1 MKLTLNVPAAG
12 LHATMATRQLS
23 GVLVPYGP
31 IGRTS
36 AGPLRVRAGSL
47 TVDPVVVLLTD
58 HDTTKPAGILATYVD
73 DAVALTGVFKL
84 PAGVAQADDVLAAAA
99 AGLRPGLSVG
109 LDDVVTALGADG
121 VPEVVSARVVEVSSV
136 VFAAFSGAHV
146 TDVAAMADETSTDVD
161 SSETSTDVDSSETS
175 TDVDTSETSTDVD
188 TSETSTDVD
197 APDLEPAPTPDSD
210 AVDDTEQDPAMT
222 TETAAVDGTIQAS
235 TPRAVVTAGHRSPV
249 TLAAIASR
257 IAALQGDGAQIQ
269 AALTDI
275 TTTTNPVAP
284 EYISEVFG
292 LVENGRPITQAFER
306 GDLTSNKVSYRKW
319 TALPVVDLQ
328 SAEKA
333 EIASGAIGWAW
344 DEALAKTYAGGND
357 VSLQDIWFDA
367 SALTEYFRAAAEAY
381 AIKADAAVAAV
392 LLADGTPVHAGTTAT
407 TYTALY
413 LAGLTQLL
421 TQGLTPN
428 VILGGSAV
436 YVGAITEGLAA
447 AKLGGSLPI
456 ATPTFIANPAI
467 PAGTLII
474 AHSSAAKTWEVSGSP
489 VRMQVANVAQAG
501 VDVGVVG
508 ALATAVL
515 KPGAVAVVSATA
527 A

>member
-161 SSETSTDVDSSETS
+161 S
-175 TDVDTSETSTDVD
+175 SETSTDVD